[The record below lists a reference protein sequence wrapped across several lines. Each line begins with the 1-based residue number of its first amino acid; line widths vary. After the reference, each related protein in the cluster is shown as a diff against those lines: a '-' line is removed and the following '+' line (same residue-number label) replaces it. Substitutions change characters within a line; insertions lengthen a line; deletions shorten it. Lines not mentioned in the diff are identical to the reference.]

1 MIRRGIN
8 MNQEENYAHFVQQAK
23 TKRTAFMNDEKYA
36 FFSMQIILQLLNL
49 MGNKITLSKMESY
62 KPNIELISLYKDYL
76 DLNVNDFKSQNI
88 ELLKVSLENSINA
101 SIVPEL
107 LPFEIKNLIPNKKES
122 FLILPITVAY
132 YDFSIENWQFHEVSC
147 RIQNKNN
154 FIQLEFF
161 DKANQFYSLRNN
173 SKPLTMD
180 PHPVQRNKRD
190 IINYYYIIPKESVK
204 KLSTVLCLGTVGVR
218 KQINELLDKIE
229 MQKSDS
235 NNMESDLSENFFSK
249 IKKLAINE
257 YYGEIVSTYQ
267 NLVENCLIKELDIAL
282 KIALGEEKECEVSK
296 IKHSLSLKGIQ
307 AKYLSTCKLPYINS
321 TKEIYWSLIAILLDR
336 LETLK
341 FDISITREIIEDIF
355 NTYSYLK
362 HCRINHPLAKK
373 LQMYLTNNFY
383 KKQDFYIPKLDYTNI
398 HADVISMN
406 ISNVHSIKQ
415 SLNRTSIVPKNID
428 LLEKEINK
436 VKKNKQKNFK
446 RSLKYIDR

>member
-1 MIRRGIN
+1 
-8 MNQEENYAHFVQQAK
+8 MNQEEYYTHLVQWAK
-23 TKRTAFMNDEKYA
+23 SKRTAFINDEEYA

-49 MGNKITLSKMESY
+49 MDNRISLSKMESY

-76 DLNVNDFKSQNI
+76 DLNINDFKSQNI

-107 LPFEIKNLIPNKKES
+107 LPFEIKNLIPNTKES

-132 YDFSIENWQFHEVSC
+132 YDFSIEDWQFHEISC

-173 SKPLTMD
+173 FKPITMD
-180 PHPVQRNKRD
+180 PHPIQRNKRD
-190 IINYYYIIPKESVK
+190 IINYYYIVPKESVK
-204 KLSTVLCLGTVGVR
+204 KLSTVLCLGTVDIR
-218 KQINELLDKIE
+218 KQINELLNKIK

-235 NNMESDLSENFFSK
+235 NTMESDFSEKFFSK

-267 NLVENCLIKELDIAL
+267 NLVGNCLIKELDIAL

-296 IKHSLSLKGIQ
+296 IKHSLSFKGIQ
-307 AKYLSTCKLPYINS
+307 AKYLYTYKLPHINS
-321 TKEIYWSLIAILLDR
+321 TKEIYLSLIAILLDR

-341 FDISITREIIEDIF
+341 FDISITKEIMEDIF

-383 KKQDFYIPKLDYTNI
+383 KKQDLYIPKLDYTNI
-398 HADVISMN
+398 HADIISMN
-406 ISNVHSIKQ
+406 ISNIHSIKR
-415 SLNRTSIVPKNID
+415 SLNRMPIVPKNID
-428 LLEKEINK
+428 SLKKEINK
-436 VKKNKQKNFK
+436 VKKNKQKKFK
-446 RSLKYIDR
+446 HSLKYIDR